1 MEIKNVV
8 VAGAGVLGS
17 QIAFQAARFGF
28 QVKIWNRH
36 PDRAERRLAGIKDM
50 FMKDMNTSEA
60 DYQKAMD
67 HIVDISNDLPKTVAA
82 ADLVIESVSESL
94 EIKKAF
100 YADLNQVL
108 PDHTIVASNS
118 STFVPSQL
126 VKFTNFPERFLHMH
140 FANHIWKQNVAE
152 IVGTD
157 QTNPAVKETAINF
170 TRAIGMVPIVLKKEN
185 HGYVMNALLIP
196 LLNAAQTLWANG
208 VADPHTIDKDWM
220 ISNGSPLGPFM
231 ILDIVG
237 LRTAYEIVNNQYQQ
251 TKSPLAKKIADKLKE
266 MIDAGHTGVEAGQ
279 GFYHYP
285 NPEFQDPDFLKK

>member
-8 VAGAGVLGS
+8 IAGAGVLGS

-36 PDRAERRLAGIKDM
+36 TDRAERRLAAIKGM
-50 FMKDMNTSEA
+50 FMKDMNASEA

-67 HIVDISNDLPKTVAA
+67 NIVDISNDLAKTVAD
-82 ADLVIESVSESL
+82 ADLVVEAVSESL

-100 YADLNQVL
+100 YADLNKVL
-108 PDHTIVASNS
+108 PDHAIVASNS

-157 QTNPAVKETAINF
+157 QTDPAVKEAVVNFAHAID
-170 TRAIGMVPIVLKKEN
+170 MVPIVLKKEN